1 MYITQALHRALQQR
15 PDQVASRFGHRSRT
29 FRELGD
35 RVARLAGAL
44 HALGMNEGDR
54 IAMLVDKHIVAGS
67 LETLLAHPHPQIQ
80 QYFSGGRAQALTG
93 NRHGA

>member
-1 MYITQALHRALQQR
+1 MYLTQALHRALQQQ
-15 PDQVASRFGHRSRT
+15 PDQVASRFGHRTRT

-54 IAMLVDKHIVAGS
+54 IAMLALNSDRYLEYQMGVPWAGCGQVGA
-67 LETLLAHPHPQIQ
+67 LLGDHD
-80 QYFSGGRAQALTG
+80 
-93 NRHGA
+93 